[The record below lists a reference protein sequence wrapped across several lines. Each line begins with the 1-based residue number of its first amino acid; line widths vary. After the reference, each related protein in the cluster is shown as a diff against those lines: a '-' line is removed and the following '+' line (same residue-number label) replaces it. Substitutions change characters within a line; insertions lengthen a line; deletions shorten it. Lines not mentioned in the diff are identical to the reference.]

1 MLFPTLSLMEP
12 PGFRF
17 SNFKKRSHFPVSIL
31 LTLTIGV
38 FPMLSKISLCRF
50 IFLDSFFSIVFT
62 FIFKNLWFIKF
73 IEIFCDWIFFGFF
86 LFCRHEFMKDACRL
100 LLLEARFYLDPI
112 HKKDLSHLHWLIYN
126 LALPSSYL
134 NTYL

>member
-1 MLFPTLSLMEP
+1 MLFPTLSLIDP

-17 SNFKKRSHFPVSIL
+17 SYFKKRSHFPVSIL

-73 IEIFCDWIFFGFF
+73 MEIFCDWVSFGFF
-86 LFCRHEFMKDACRL
+86 LFCWHEFMKDAYRL
-100 LLLEARFYLDPI
+100 LLLEARFYLVPK
-112 HKKDLSHLHWLIYN
+112 HKMDLSHLHWLIYN